1 MYRQGYLDQA
11 RVRNQYAY
19 YPSPNYAAM
28 SGMHMN
34 PMHGMAE
41 FKQVPEAMIE
51 GWKEM
56 KPKQLLGAAGLVM
69 IGASFIVKDKKIKVL
84 KRSVSQKKALLAV
97 GAVATLVSTYLTYDQ
112 LVK

>member
-34 PMHGMAE
+34 PTHGMAE
-41 FKQVPEAMIE
+41 LQKLPEAMID

-56 KPKQLLGAAGLVM
+56 KPTQLLGAAGLVM
-69 IGASFIVKDKKIKVL
+69 IGVSFIVKDKKIKL
-84 KRSVSQKKALLAV
+84 MKRSVSQKKALYAV
-97 GAVATLVSTYLTYDQ
+97 GAVATLISTYMTYDQ
-112 LVK
+112 LVS